1 MTLTNVFVS
10 VGVSTLAALFI
21 LWPEE
26 RVSEACESYGTLNNV
41 EVQGGI
47 DYCWVR
53 IDENV
58 WLDIDGHQSIVKARA
73 SR

>member
-1 MTLTNVFVS
+1 MTLTNLLVIV
-10 VGVSTLAALFI
+10 AAVILCGFLL
-21 LWPEE
+21 LWPEG
-26 RVSEACESYGTLNNV
+26 VNVACESYGRLNNV
-41 EVQGGI
+41 EVQGSH